1 MLYVVAA
8 LGGIL
13 VGFVLRMIQ
22 TSIYAAKHSSS
33 IGTLN
38 VVKVGDDRADILLEL
53 YDSPEKLSQGRAIV
67 DIVRSRR

>member
-1 MLYVVAA
+1 MWYVIAA
-8 LGGIL
+8 LGGVL

-22 TSIYAAKHSSS
+22 TAVHAARHSTS

-38 VVKVGDDRADILLEL
+38 IVKVGNDRADILLEL
-53 YDSPEKLSQGRAIV
+53 HDSPEKLSQGRAIV